1 MRQKAA
7 SPLHSKN
14 MERKCAGTIGTVPR
28 FPGLSIS
35 NDKIL
40 MYFSQI
46 KYTEAIVSNN
56 TRKVLW
62 LEITKMLIA
71 VQEKILRHLLY
82 FFQHTFV
89 PYWAV
94 FVYPGRH
101 SDRFSRFVRRSRLR
115 RCAERCIAGSEA
127 EPQPK
132 SNLVHFSFSW
142 LQQFSDFPKL

>member
-14 MERKCAGTIGTVPR
+14 MERKCADTIGTVPR

-46 KYTEAIVSNN
+46 KYTEAIISNN

-62 LEITKMLIA
+62 LEITKMLTA
-71 VQEKILRHLLY
+71 VKEKILRHLLY
-82 FFQHTFV
+82 FFSTLSFPIGPCLYTLDGTLIGSV
-89 PYWAV
+89 VLYGARGCEGVRSAV
-94 FVYPGRH
+94 SSPSGV
-101 SDRFSRFVRRSRLR
+101 
-115 RCAERCIAGSEA
+115 
-127 EPQPK
+127 
-132 SNLVHFSFSW
+132 
-142 LQQFSDFPKL
+142 